1 MKKYFFIFLF
11 FLFLILKTASSNAET
26 KQAEKG
32 SVGAS
37 VPENL
42 TESLRKGKEK
52 VQVLCSACHGLD
64 GVAASGGNSVIVP
77 NLTAQHKDY
86 LIAKLK
92 DYKSGKINH
101 PQMTLIAQMLTD
113 EEIEYVSEWYS
124 RIKIQIFDPN
134 LVLSKLPSYISP

>member
-1 MKKYFFIFLF
+1 M
-11 FLFLILKTASSNAET
+11 
-26 KQAEKG
+26 
-32 SVGAS
+32 
-37 VPENL
+37 PENL
-42 TESLRKGKEK
+42 TEQLRIGKEK
-52 VQVLCSACHGLD
+52 VQVICSACHGLD

-113 EEIEYVSEWYS
+113 EEIENVSEWYS

-134 LVLSKLPSYISP
+134 LVLSKPSE